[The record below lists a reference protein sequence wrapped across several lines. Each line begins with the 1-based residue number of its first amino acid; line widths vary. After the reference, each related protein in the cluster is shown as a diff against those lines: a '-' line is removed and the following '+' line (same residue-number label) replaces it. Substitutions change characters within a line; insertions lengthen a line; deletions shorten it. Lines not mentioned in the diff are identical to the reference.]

1 MQGTRSDIEHLVGY
15 PTRNFSIAAAG
26 PQDVGFLILEGASI
40 RETSAAEFN
49 VVSTRLSLNG
59 SIILD
64 AYVRVFDRLF
74 VPYNGPDEPPTFEPE
89 DYPVR

>member
-1 MQGTRSDIEHLVGY
+1 MQDTQSHIERLVERSPGNFNMGTAI
-15 PTRNFSIAAAG
+15 
-26 PQDVGFLILEGASI
+26 PQKAIFVIPERVRI
-40 RETSAAEFN
+40 PQTSAAK
-49 VVSTRLSLNG
+49 VDVTSTGLSPNG